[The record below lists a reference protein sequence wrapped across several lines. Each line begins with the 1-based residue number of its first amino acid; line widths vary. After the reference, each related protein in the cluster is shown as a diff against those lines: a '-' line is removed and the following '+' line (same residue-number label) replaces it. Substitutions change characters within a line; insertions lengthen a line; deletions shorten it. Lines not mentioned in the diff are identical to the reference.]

1 MVEVAVHAFMEHNLP
16 LMRDTMDAWEVYND
30 AMKPFY
36 EYQRQ
41 YEELRKTKRENK
53 ARRLS
58 EKRNKETKKR
68 RETEIKEANA

>member
-1 MVEVAVHAFMEHNLP
+1 
-16 LMRDTMDAWEVYND
+16 
-30 AMKPFY
+30 MKPFY
-36 EYQRQ
+36 RYQRQ
-41 YEELRKTKRENK
+41 YEELRETKRNNK